1 MSKEM
6 TAVIL
11 RQLHTD
17 LYDAIGQAREL
28 LPPQAEVERKL
39 PIFGMP
45 YKTVPAL
52 EPIISVLNNLE
63 DHIQTLTKETK
74 E

>member
-11 RQLHTD
+11 RQLHTELD
-17 LYDAIGQAREL
+17 NAIGQAREL
-28 LPPQAEVERKL
+28 LPPQAKEARKSL
-39 PIFGMP
+39 VFGIP
-45 YKTVPAL
+45 FEIVPAL
-52 EPIISVLNNLE
+52 NPIIGVLNNLE

>member
-17 LYDAIGQAREL
+17 LNKAIQEAREL
-28 LPPQAEVERKL
+28 LPPQAEVICKSVF
-39 PIFGMP
+39 FGIP
-45 YKTVPAL
+45 FKTVPAL
-52 EPIISVLNNLE
+52 NPIISVLDNLE
-63 DHIQTLTKETK
+63 AHIQTLTKETK

>member
-1 MSKEM
+1 MSKKM

-17 LYDAIGQAREL
+17 LNKAIQEAREL

-39 PIFGMP
+39 PVFGIP
-45 YKTVPAL
+45 YKSVPAL
-52 EPIISVLNNLE
+52 NPIIGVLNNLE

>member
-11 RQLHTD
+11 RQLHID
-17 LYDAIGQAREL
+17 LNKAIIEAREL
-28 LPPQAEVERKL
+28 LPPQAKEERKSQVFNFSVE
-39 PIFGMP
+39 I
-45 YKTVPAL
+45 VPAL
-52 EPIISVLNNLE
+52 NPIIGVLNNLE
-63 DHIQTLTKETK
+63 NHIQTLTKETK

>member
-1 MSKEM
+1 MSKKM

-17 LYDAIGQAREL
+17 LNKAIQEAREL

-39 PIFGMP
+39 PVFG
-45 YKTVPAL
+45 YRIKACQ
-52 EPIISVLNNLE
+52 
-63 DHIQTLTKETK
+63 H
-74 E
+74 